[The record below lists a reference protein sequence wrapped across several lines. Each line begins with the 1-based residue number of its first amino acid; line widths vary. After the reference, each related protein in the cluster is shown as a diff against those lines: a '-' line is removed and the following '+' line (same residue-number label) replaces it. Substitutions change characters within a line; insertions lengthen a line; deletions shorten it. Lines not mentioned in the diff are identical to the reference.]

1 MGNVLKATDIRT
13 VDGTDKNFLV
23 LKKDVTFQ
31 ENNVAG
37 PTPLS
42 HYSEVSGT
50 FSPATSHVILTGH
63 GWGLSDFSICPYTV
77 VAA

>member
-1 MGNVLKATDIRT
+1 MLRMGNVLKATDIRT

-42 HYSEVSGT
+42 LFRSLWNIFPCNLPCH
-50 FSPATSHVILTGH
+50 
-63 GWGLSDFSICPYTV
+63 SDGSRLGSQ
-77 VAA
+77 

>member
-42 HYSEVSGT
+42 LFRSLCNI
-50 FSPATSHVILTGH
+50 SPCNLPCH
-63 GWGLSDFSICPYTV
+63 SDGSRLGSQ
-77 VAA
+77 